1 MVVFPLAATVVA
13 AVFSVA
19 AWRAAG
25 ERGAALR
32 VWCFALAQFA
42 VGAGALAWGVAFGW
56 TPGVYRVFY
65 LFGAVLN
72 VGWLGLGT
80 LWLVWHRPAA
90 AAATVALAAVSVWAA
105 VVVATSQMEPG
116 AAAVLA
122 AERLPA
128 ARDIMPVLAR
138 NLSRWF
144 SIAGSVV
151 VLAGM
156 FISMATRRNVLGLGL
171 LALGVVVAGIS
182 SELARVGYVEVFS
195 VGLAAGIGLM
205 YAGFVRTRTD
215 R

>member
-1 MVVFPLAATVVA
+1 VVVFPLAATIIA
-13 AVFSVA
+13 AVFSVS

-32 VWCFALAQFA
+32 TWSFALAQFA
-42 VGAGALAWGVAFGW
+42 IGAGALSWGIAFGW
-56 TPGVYRVFY
+56 TTGVYRVFY

-80 LWLVWHRPAA
+80 LWLVWHRSAA
-90 AAATVALAAVSVWAA
+90 IAGTILLAIVSLWAG
-105 VVVATSQMEPG
+105 VVVATGDLAPG
-116 AAAVLA
+116 AAAALA
-122 AERLPA
+122 ADELPA

-156 FISMATRRNVLGLGL
+156 LISVAMRRNALGLGL
-171 LALGVVVAGIS
+171 LAGGVVVAGVA
-182 SELARVGYVEVFS
+182 SELARAGYVEVFS
-195 VGLAAGIGLM
+195 IGLALGICLM
-205 YAGFVRTRTD
+205 YTGFVRTRT
-215 R
+215 